1 VGRPNHNPRAMA
13 EQTKVPAARIVL
25 PGALKPVAAVL
36 VVVAIVAVAV
46 FTMTRV
52 GTPTVTTPSIVPTP
66 LVTPNPHLSTP
77 ATAQQV
83 FNGLGHAGLKVT
95 AHTASAGDAD
105 SPVVRKIFASYLGW
119 PLDVTE
125 FRSTQALADAVT
137 WTAGAPPAKGDPPV
151 TIAGGNILV
160 IWGPMNAGK
169 APLRLD
175 ERQQAGLQP
184 LVSTLDTL
192 LSPLWTRTSEPVTVS
207 ETAPPAPAATAD
219 ASAGAPKKASP
230 AP

>member
-1 VGRPNHNPRAMA
+1 V
-13 EQTKVPAARIVL
+13 
-25 PGALKPVAAVL
+25 
-36 VVVAIVAVAV
+36 
-46 FTMTRV
+46 
-52 GTPTVTTPSIVPTP
+52 
-66 LVTPNPHLSTP
+66 VTPNPHLSTP
-77 ATAQQV
+77 ASAQQV

-95 AHTASAGDAD
+95 AHTASAGAAD

-125 FRSTQALADAVT
+125 FRSTQALADALT
-137 WTAGAPPAKGDPPV
+137 WTSGAPPEKGDPPV

-160 IWGPMNAGK
+160 IWGPINAGK

-184 LVSTLDTL
+184 LVSTLDML
-192 LSPLWTRTSEPVTVS
+192 LSPLWTRTSVPVTVS
-207 ETAPPAPAATAD
+207 ESAPPAPAASAKP
-219 ASAGAPKKASP
+219 SAGASKKASP